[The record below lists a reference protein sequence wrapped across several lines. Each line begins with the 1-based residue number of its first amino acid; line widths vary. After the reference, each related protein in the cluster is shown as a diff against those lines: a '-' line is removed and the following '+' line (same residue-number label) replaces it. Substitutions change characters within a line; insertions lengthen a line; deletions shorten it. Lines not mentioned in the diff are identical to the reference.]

1 MGLGA
6 ENGKVKVESW
16 DISKSKV
23 RRKKKKKDDDDGVE
37 EEETGCWLRLRF
49 FGSCISSRSKVDT
62 SISGTS
68 THCGNFLYFLESIF
82 TSCFAAKFSSRDIS
96 LGLFCCFSFSLCTA
110 ESSSFVSNSMFAMV
124 ITLQS

>member
-6 ENGKVKVESW
+6 ENGKMKVEAW

-23 RRKKKKKDDDDGVE
+23 RRRKKKVVDDDDGDDDVE
-37 EEETGCWLRLRF
+37 EGETGCWLRLRF
-49 FGSCISSRSKVDT
+49 FGSCISSRSKVDS

-82 TSCFAAKFSSRDIS
+82 Y
-96 LGLFCCFSFSLCTA
+96 
-110 ESSSFVSNSMFAMV
+110 
-124 ITLQS
+124 

>member
-37 EEETGCWLRLRF
+37 EEDTGCWLRLRF

-82 TSCFAAKFSSRDIS
+82 TSCYAA
-96 LGLFCCFSFSLCTA
+96 SFLLEIFLWDCSDVFLLACA
-110 ESSSFVSNSMFAMV
+110 LQRVLPLLV
-124 ITLQS
+124 IACLP